1 MIVLQRI
8 FLCLLKPHS
17 SDVPH
22 PPSLS
27 VLVSSS
33 SLAKLTEQLQA
44 TQGRWAHSSVWF
56 LFLTMCMLSFHYCL
70 LLMTVLSVWCYITK
84 MIPFFLINYNCILY
98 HLHQQHMNRDFHN
111 LIKIQSKSNW
121 DWFFHRLFFFSS
133 SLHCSPVTVRETKIA
148 KDDTAGLTKPVAANH
163 FLRRNLR
170 KKSNKVKPL

>member
-1 MIVLQRI
+1 MIVLRI
-8 FLCLLKPHS
+8 FGIFFCLLKPHS

-56 LFLTMCMLSFHYCL
+56 LFLTMCTLSFHYCL
-70 LLMTVLSVWCYITK
+70 LLVTVLPVWCYITE
-84 MIPFFLINYNCILY
+84 MIPFFINYSCILY

-111 LIKIQSKSNW
+111 LIKIHSKSNW
-121 DWFFHRLFFFSS
+121 DWFFHRFF
-133 SLHCSPVTVRETKIA
+133 H
-148 KDDTAGLTKPVAANH
+148 
-163 FLRRNLR
+163 RNLR
-170 KKSNKVKPL
+170 KKSSHCNKESKGLGH